1 MSRIVFVWF
10 PAWPIDRLRRV
21 SPDLVPAQH
30 PFALVEGGAHGLRIH
45 AANGAAFA
53 AGVRIGQPLAD
64 VRAALPDI
72 AIRPAE
78 TRRDAKAL
86 AHLARWL
93 GRYSPV
99 RNTDGSDGA
108 WIDIAGAAH
117 LLGGEK
123 ALLDDLVGR
132 LSRLGIE
139 ARAGLADSYGAA
151 HALAHWQ
158 ATVRA
163 PAAIAATR
171 TKPEGVAAAGR
182 DPIREALAQ
191 LPVAALRLAPA
202 TTQLLDRLGLK
213 RIGLLYDLPREA
225 IEHRFRDVA
234 GQRGRRLASAE
245 AKAVLLRLDQALGH
259 SPEPRTPLAEP
270 PEAIARL
277 VFAEPLISHAGV
289 MSAVDALASDLTRQ
303 LAGRCRAASRFR
315 LSLYRSD
322 GTAVGITV
330 GTSRPSSDPRHLGL
344 LLGEKLAAVDLGF
357 GLDLLTLEAD
367 GLEIASAEQTA
378 LGGAVTTPS
387 DMAGILLDRLV
398 NRLGRERIVRLAC
411 ADSHQPE
418 RSERFL
424 AASDATAS
432 VAAMSTRDGRA
443 GRPPFLIVPPEPAT
457 VMAEIPEGAPLRL
470 VWRRIGRRIARAEGP
485 ERIAPD
491 WWRHLASTEQDEP
504 RVRDYYRL
512 EDESGGGY
520 WVFREGRYDD
530 GASPRWYV
538 HGVWT

>member
-45 AANGAAFA
+45 AANSAALA

-64 VRAALPDI
+64 VRAALPEL
-72 AIRPAE
+72 AVRPAE

-99 RNTDGSDGA
+99 RNTDGPDGI
-108 WIDIAGAAH
+108 WIDITGAAH

-132 LSRLGIE
+132 LARLGID
-139 ARAGLADSYGAA
+139 ARAGLADTYGAA
-151 HALAHWQ
+151 HALARWQ
-158 ATVRA
+158 ATARA
-163 PAAIAATR
+163 PLAIAAAR
-171 TKPEGVAAAGR
+171 ARPDGLELGC
-182 DPIREALAQ
+182 DPLRKALAA

-225 IEHRFRDVA
+225 IERRFRDLA
-234 GQRGRRLASAE
+234 KQRGRRPVSDE
-245 AKAVLLRLDQALGH
+245 AKAVLLRLDQALGRC
-259 SPEPRTPLAEP
+259 PEPRTPLAEP
-270 PEAIARL
+270 PEAMARL

-289 MSAVDALASDLTRQ
+289 MSAVEVLTKDLCQQ
-303 LAGRCRAASRFR
+303 LAARCRAASRFR

-322 GTAVGITV
+322 GTVVEARV
-330 GTSRPSSDPRHLGL
+330 GTSRPSSDPRHLGR
-344 LLGEKLAAVDLGF
+344 LLGERLAAVDLGF

-367 GLEIASAEQTA
+367 GLEIATTEQTT
-378 LGGAVTTPS
+378 LGSAATATS
-387 DMAGILLDRLV
+387 DMADILLDRLV

-424 AASDATAS
+424 AATEAT
-432 VAAMSTRDGRA
+432 VPAAAVQNGGG
-443 GRPPFLIVPPEPAT
+443 GRPPFLIVPPEPAI
-457 VMAEIPEGAPLRL
+457 VMAEIPEAAPRHL

-491 WWRHLASTEQDEP
+491 WWRNLAFTEKAAPQT
-504 RVRDYYRL
+504 RDYYRL

-520 WVFREGRYDD
+520 WVFREGRYD
-530 GASPRWYV
+530 GSAAPRWYV
-538 HGVWT
+538 HGVWI